1 MASASFQLKATDE
14 TAQAFASVQNK
25 LTKMHATAKQVGV
38 GMATFFGFGAVV
50 GGVKRLDA
58 FMSEAETKAKQLGLT
73 AEEINNL
80 TIATGAADKA
90 VNFLQSTLARFA
102 GNIASVFVGG
112 DAALK
117 ATEIRT
123 FRVADALKLANE
135 EAENL
140 AQELENIGMGE
151 EKGIALDRK
160 RIEQIR
166 ARAEAIKETDPAKH
180 DEEMNRAMRM
190 EIQTTNKVFSAY
202 EQYRKGVD
210 DVGDAMQELEDKQ
223 LTAKET
229 QAKIVE
235 QILTLTKAVTLFGNA
250 LPEDFD
256 PLNATD
262 DQIQSVYTL
271 ITLEKE
277 LAGLIKKRQI
287 EETFFQKI
295 SKDTGDIISSSF
307 EDAIFSGQKLGEVI
321 RSLTLDLARM
331 VFNKT
336 VTAPLAEGIS
346 DALFKMGRA
355 GGGPVG
361 AGNAYVVGEKG
372 PELFVP
378 SSSGS
383 IIPNGGGS
391 GGRSGGSSINVTYN
405 IASGVSR
412 SDLAPILE
420 QERKRLKAEIPD
432 MVRRGGS
439 YRAAFA

>member
-14 TAQAFASVQNK
+14 TASAFASVQGK

-50 GGVKRLDA
+50 GGIKRMDA
-58 FMSEAETKAKQLGLT
+58 ALEDAEKNAKRLGLT
-73 AEEINNL
+73 SEDLDKL
-80 TIATGAADKA
+80 TVATGFAD
-90 VNFLQSTLARFA
+90 
-102 GNIASVFVGG
+102 
-112 DAALK
+112 DAAMAVQRSLALVAANLAGVFTEGDIAAK
-117 ATEIRT
+117 ALEIRLL
-123 FRVADALKLANE
+123 RDADALKLG
-135 EAENL
+135 
-140 AQELENIGMGE
+140 AQEAANLDEQLQNVGMGQSQAIE
-151 EKGIALDRK
+151 LDKK
-160 RIEQIR
+160 RAQQIR
-166 ARAEAIKETDPAKH
+166 ANAEAIKGTDPLKYQQEINKAKGI
-180 DEEMNRAMRM
+180 
-190 EIQTTNKVFSAY
+190 EIGVSQNLFSINESYIKSTEAL
-202 EQYRKGVD
+202 GVAQSKRY
-210 DVGDAMQELEDKQ
+210 VERSSLTEKIIGLESKASGLMQAMQ
-223 LTAKET
+223 LTEIDNLSRRIKL
-229 QAKIVE
+229 Q
-235 QILTLTKAVTLFGNA
+235 
-250 LPEDFD
+250 D
-256 PLNATD
+256 
-262 DQIQSVYTL
+262 
-271 ITLEKE
+271 E
-277 LAGLIKKRQI
+277 LAETYNTLNPLIAESRQLENDAGQAI
-287 EETFFQKI
+287 A
-295 SKDTGDIISSSF
+295 SGF

-321 RSLTLDLARM
+321 RSLAVDLARM

-336 VTAPLAEGIS
+336 VTDPLAEGIS

-355 GGGPVG
+355 EGGPVG